1 MIKALDVMKAVQKVI
16 KDRYPRYEVKL
27 DFPDLDRQK
36 TKTTIYIQTDNGEL
50 GNLTTSSDQCTM
62 NLTVYIATKG
72 DSSDVMSERVWDCFE
87 SIYARLRGNPSLDGV
102 VADSMITDFDYYPS
116 IMDNVSS
123 QAVTFS
129 LSVVYEKDFID

>member
-1 MIKALDVMKAVQKVI
+1 MTKTIDVMKSLRDVI
-16 KDRYPRYEVKL
+16 KKAYPKYEVKL

-50 GNLTTSSDQCTM
+50 ENLTTSSDQCTM

-72 DSSDVMSERVWDCFE
+72 DTSEVMSERVWDCFE
-87 SIYARLRGNPSLDGV
+87 SIYALLRSNPSLDGV

>member
-87 SIYARLRGNPSLDGV
+87 SIYALLRGNPSLDGV
-102 VADSMITDFDYYPS
+102 VADSMVTGFDYYPS

>member
-1 MIKALDVMKAVQKVI
+1 MTKTIDVMKSLRDVI
-16 KDRYPRYEVKL
+16 KKAYPKYEVKL

-50 GNLTTSSDQCTM
+50 ENLTTSSDECTM

-72 DSSDVMSERVWDCFE
+72 DTSEVMAERVWDCFE
-87 SIYARLRGNPSLDGV
+87 SIYALLRSNPSLDGV

>member
-1 MIKALDVMKAVQKVI
+1 MTKTIDVMKSLRDVI
-16 KDRYPRYEVKL
+16 KQKYPRYEVKL

-50 GNLTTSSDQCTM
+50 ENLTTSSDECTM

-72 DSSDVMSERVWDCFE
+72 DTSEVMAERVWDCFE
-87 SIYARLRGNPSLDGV
+87 SIYALLRSNPSLDGV

>member
-87 SIYARLRGNPSLDGV
+87 SIDALLRRDPSLDGV
-102 VADSMITDFDYYPS
+102 VAESMSTDFD
-116 IMDNVSS
+116 
-123 QAVTFS
+123 
-129 LSVVYEKDFID
+129 